1 MPTYEF
7 YCEKC
12 KKAFNVIISI
22 SDYVKK
28 KYNCPKCKGKKVKQ
42 QISSFQTVTSKKSQI
57 VFSNSNLKL
66 QQIACYLNKTEVEDM
81 QMWPGVNYRLSGNE
95 KSRQYK
101 KRTEKSRRFFIHNV
115 KLPSKVTEHYVLSF
129 FQYMI
134 LLNFSLWDLM
144 RAHYL
149 MLISKSVYEI

>member
-12 KKAFNVIISI
+12 KKAFSVIISI
-22 SDYVKK
+22 SDYDKK

-66 QQIACYLNKTEVEDM
+66 QQIESYLNKTEIEDF
-81 QMWPGVNYRLSGNE
+81 QMWPGIN
-95 KSRQYK
+95 
-101 KRTEKSRRFFIHNV
+101 
-115 KLPSKVTEHYVLSF
+115 
-129 FQYMI
+129 
-134 LLNFSLWDLM
+134 
-144 RAHYL
+144 
-149 MLISKSVYEI
+149 